1 LEVVVGVDSRKV
13 NNLSSVSMNGTIPA
27 FGNFQI
33 ESSLLKS
40 IISSGGSITTSPD
53 VRNCLNIPNQNRKSV
68 DVEMSAED
76 KIVSKL
82 SFDVKSPPIPL
93 QKKCTSHLKT
103 AT

>member
-1 LEVVVGVDSRKV
+1 V

-53 VRNCLNIPNQNRKSV
+53 VRNCLNIPNQNHVVFS
-68 DVEMSAED
+68 
-76 KIVSKL
+76 
-82 SFDVKSPPIPL
+82 
-93 QKKCTSHLKT
+93 SHLKWHQLEVNSVT
-103 AT
+103 YCSTMRLYVIWK